1 MATRRYEIS
10 CRIKYCS
17 TREEKFRTSKVVNI
31 LKSFLCLYYSA
42 DPGDFF
48 LFVLFRYLFIYL
60 SITLTVFYYPCPV
73 NFFGKLR
80 LKHRKEN
87 CAIMTSF
94 PWFKLSWTITL
105 DQSASEKSLSYCQN
119 KKKSVIAEL
128 LLSERAEK

>member
-10 CRIKYCS
+10 CSIKYFS

-31 LKSFLCLYYSA
+31 LTSFCVYTIVQTWEI
-42 DPGDFF
+42 FF
-48 LFVLFRYLFIYL
+48 LFVLFSYLFIYL

-87 CAIMTSF
+87 CAFMTSF